1 MAFDGRNER
10 DNPRDGGEG
19 LRESRVI
26 NINRVAKVVKGGR
39 CPLLFSHACS

>member
-1 MAFDGRNER
+1 MAFDRKNNDR

-26 NINRVAKVVKGGR
+26 TINRVAKVVKVAVVS
-39 CPLLFSHACS
+39 PSPHSW